1 MLPNLVAVRRPSKSA
16 IVNSSIALIHAQ
28 RRQRA
33 IAARELR
40 LIKAENDALRQE
52 LNEWRARASL
62 PRVEEPPRST
72 ELIALLNLEDDPDMA
87 ENEQRRAYE
96 MRDAAYEDGEDLP
109 EDNDDCY
116 GLEMQQYPMCAQQP
130 TPAPAPAPAPA
141 PVAQPQ
147 RLAHLAAQQ
156 QAVFAQQQAAIARA
170 NQLQMAANSAIH
182 RPVPQQ
188 AAAAGQVP
196 QSFEASLF
204 ADLGDNAYGQMF
216 SPTAP
221 QATQS
226 QWGQA
231 SSTLITPPGTC
242 HAPKPSSFATTAN
255 QGFLTSYSQG
265 LNLNLFNTN
274 SFMAGNISGSE
285 DETNSIGSSHGHES
299 AHFASGSPASIGSSP
314 VDHQFAYNAGATTFI
329 QHQHQH
335 QHQQQQQRRP
345 SINIPGQAFSSSK
358 QASPYH
364 QGATGA
370 PFAGMGLV
378 M

>member
-1 MLPNLVAVRRPSKSA
+1 MLPNLAAVRRPSKSA

-72 ELIALLNLEDDPDMA
+72 ELIALLNLEEDPNMA
-87 ENEQRRAYE
+87 EDEQRRAFE

-109 EDNDDCY
+109 EDNDD
-116 GLEMQQYPMCAQQP
+116 GFGPDIQQYAMYAQQ
-130 TPAPAPAPAPA
+130 APA
-141 PVAQPQ
+141 VAQPQ
-147 RLAHLAAQQ
+147 RFPPAHPAHLAAQQ

-170 NQLQMAANSAIH
+170 NQLQMAATNAIH

-188 AAAAGQVP
+188 AAPTMPVQ
-196 QSFEASLF
+196 QSFDASLF
-204 ADLGDNAYGQMF
+204 ADLGDSAYGQMF
-216 SPTAP
+216 SPTTP
-221 QATQS
+221 QPPQS

-231 SSTLITPPGTC
+231 NNALLTPPGTG
-242 HAPKPSSFATTAN
+242 HGTKPSFAGTAN
-255 QGFLTSYSQG
+255 QAFLTSYNQG
-265 LNLNLFNTN
+265 VNLNLFNPN
-274 SFMAGNISGSE
+274 SFMAGNVSSSE
-285 DETNSIGSSHGHES
+285 DETGSIGSSRGHES
-299 AHFASGSPASIGSSP
+299 AHLTGGSPASIGSSP
-314 VDHQFAYNAGATTFI
+314 VEHQFAYNVGANGFV
-329 QHQHQH
+329 QHQH
-335 QHQQQQQRRP
+335 QQQRRP
-345 SINIPGQAFSSSK
+345 SINIPGQAFGSSK

>member
-72 ELIALLNLEDDPDMA
+72 DLIALLNLEEDPDMA
-87 ENEQRRAYE
+87 EDEQRRAYE

-116 GLEMQQYPMCAQQP
+116 GLEMQQYPMYAQQATP
-130 TPAPAPAPAPA
+130 APPAPAPA
-141 PVAQPQ
+141 VAQPQ

-170 NQLQMAANSAIH
+170 NQLQMAANSVTH

-188 AAAAGQVP
+188 TAAPVQVP
-196 QSFEASLF
+196 QSFDASLF

-231 SSTLITPPGTC
+231 NNALIAPSGTC
-242 HAPKPSSFATTAN
+242 HAPKPLPYGTTTN
-255 QGFLTSYSQG
+255 QGFLTSYNQG
-265 LNLNLFNTN
+265 VNLNLFNAN

-314 VDHQFAYNAGATTFI
+314 VDHQFAYNAGATTFV
-329 QHQHQH
+329 QH
-335 QHQQQQQRRP
+335 QHQQHQHQQQRRP

>member
-72 ELIALLNLEDDPDMA
+72 ELIALLNLEEDPDMA
-87 ENEQRRAYE
+87 EDEQRRAYE

-109 EDNDDCY
+109 EDNDDGY
-116 GLEMQQYPMCAQQP
+116 GLEMQHYTMYAQQAP
-130 TPAPAPAPAPA
+130 PAPAPAPAPA
-141 PVAQPQ
+141 VAQPQ

-156 QAVFAQQQAAIARA
+156 QVVFAQQQAAIARA
-170 NQLQMAANSAIH
+170 SQLQMAANNAIH

-188 AAAAGQVP
+188 AAPAV

-221 QATQS
+221 QPTQS

-231 SSTLITPPGTC
+231 NNALITPSGTC
-242 HAPKPSSFATTAN
+242 HAPKPGSFATTAN
-255 QGFLTSYSQG
+255 QGFLTSYNQG
-265 LNLNLFNTN
+265 VNLNLFNAN
-274 SFMAGNISGSE
+274 SFMAGNVSGSE

-314 VDHQFAYNAGATTFI
+314 VDHQFAYNNAGATTFV
-329 QHQHQH
+329 QHQHQN
-335 QHQQQQQRRP
+335 QHRP

>member
-1 MLPNLVAVRRPSKSA
+1 MLPNLAAVRRPSKSA

-40 LIKAENDALRQE
+40 LIKTENDALRQE

-72 ELIALLNLEDDPDMA
+72 DLIALLNLEEDPDLA
-87 ENEQRRAYE
+87 EDEQRRAFE

-109 EDNDDCY
+109 EDNDDGY
-116 GLEMQQYPMCAQQP
+116 GPEVHQYPMYAQQAP
-130 TPAPAPAPAPA
+130 PAVP
-141 PVAQPQ
+141 QPQ

-170 NQLQMAANSAIH
+170 NQLQMAANNAIH
-182 RPVPQQ
+182 HPAPQQ
-188 AAAAGQVP
+188 ATPAVQIP
-196 QSFEASLF
+196 QSFDASLF

-231 SSTLITPPGTC
+231 NNALITPPGSC
-242 HAPKPSSFATTAN
+242 HAPKPSSFATTTN
-255 QGFLTSYSQG
+255 QGFLTSYNQG
-265 LNLNLFNTN
+265 VNLNLFNAA
-274 SFMAGNISGSE
+274 SFMAGNLSGSE
-285 DETNSIGSSHGHES
+285 DETNSIGSSNGHES
-299 AHFASGSPASIGSSP
+299 GHFASGSPASIGSSP
-314 VDHQFAYNAGATTFI
+314 VDHQFAYNAGAAAFV
-329 QHQHQH
+329 QHQHH
-335 QHQQQQQRRP
+335 HQQQRRP
-345 SINIPGQAFSSSK
+345 SINIPVQAFSSSK

-370 PFAGMGLV
+370 PYAGMGLV